1 MLRNYIK
8 IAFRSIWKDKVF
20 SLINILGLSIGLS
33 TSFVIGAM
41 VFYDLTF
48 DKFHPDGDRIYR
60 VTTSFEGT
68 SGVFYNAGV
77 TVPLAQELKDL
88 RIDQIETVAPF
99 FTTYPLHVKN
109 QETGNKFKDPDFVIY
124 TEPSYFKTFEYDWL
138 AGDINS
144 ALAEPN
150 KVVLSEERARKYFPN
165 QEIRNIVGRSLI
177 YNDSIHATV
186 SGIVASFDGRTDIV
200 FEEFISLK
208 TAAKQDM
215 TNAMNESG
223 WDNTN
228 SASQLFL
235 KLSENAIAN
244 NVQKMLTHIAEEH
257 DEPENSHSGAS
268 KSRFMLQPLSD
279 IHLNP
284 NYGTFDF
291 NDSRTTMAALKSLLL
306 LAFLLLILGCINF
319 INLNTAQAIKRA
331 KEIGIRKTL
340 GSSRLQL
347 IYQYLGETFLLTLS
361 AAVIS
366 IFLSKWLLLLFSDFV
381 PARLSFNIFLNPWL
395 LAGLFLLLCMVTI
408 LSGFYPAIVLSK
420 YKPVS
425 VLKQQVLSSSDK
437 GLLRKYL
444 TVFQFVIAQIF
455 IIATLMVG
463 KQLNYIMKRDMG
475 FNTDAIAYFKTPWQ
489 DSSAV
494 KRSRFVDR
502 MQDLAGISKA
512 VLSGNPPASFSTMSM
527 GVKYIEDSKEVNSDL
542 QLMYGTASYFDLY
555 NLELLAGR
563 MPLNDSIR
571 EYVVNKSYL
580 IEVGIVDPVDIIG
593 KNLVVDDDYLPIVGV
608 MEDFN
613 QHSLKYGVSPMAFT
627 GSSYTGKWTQFKTIH
642 FKLNSSEVS
651 DWSETISSIESIWK
665 ETYPESDF
673 EYDFMDDT
681 VKRFYESEQKTA
693 TLLQWAT
700 GLAIL
705 ISCLGLF
712 GLVIHTTERRTK
724 EIGIR
729 KILGANIFQLNFLL
743 SKDFLK
749 LVLIAFI
756 IAAPVAWYGLHNWLE
771 EFANKTE
778 LSWWIFALSG
788 VSMVVISLLI
798 MTIKTLNSAKSNPVK
813 SLRTEY

>member
-1 MLRNYIK
+1 MLRNYFK
-8 IAFRSIWKDKVF
+8 IAFRNIWKNKAF
-20 SLINILGLSIGLS
+20 SVINILGLSIGLS
-33 TSFVIGAM
+33 ASFVIGAM

-48 DKFHPDGDRIYR
+48 DNFHQDGDRIYR
-60 VTTSFEGT
+60 VTTSFEGA
-68 SGVFYNAGV
+68 SGVFHNAGV

-88 RIDQIETVAPF
+88 KMEEIETVAPF
-99 FTTYPLHVKN
+99 FTIYPLHVEN
-109 QETGNKFKDPDFVIY
+109 SETGNRFKDPDFVVY

-138 AGDINS
+138 AGDSNS
-144 ALAEPN
+144 ALSEPN
-150 KVVLSEERARKYFPN
+150 MVVLTEERARKYFPN
-165 QEIRNIVGRSLI
+165 QESSNVIGKSLV
-177 YNDSIHATV
+177 YNDSIQATV
-186 SGIVASFDGRTDIV
+186 SGVVAGFNGRTDIV

-208 TAAKQDM
+208 TAATQDM
-215 TNAMNESG
+215 TNAINEAG

-228 SASQLFL
+228 SASQLFI
-235 KLSENAIAN
+235 KLAENTSVD
-244 NVQKMLTHIAEEH
+244 NVQKTLTQIADDH
-257 DEPENSHSGAS
+257 NEPENSHFGGS
-268 KSRFMLQPLSD
+268 KSKFNLQPLND
-279 IHLNP
+279 LHLNP
-284 NYGTFDF
+284 YYGTFDF
-291 NDSRTTMAALKSLLL
+291 NDSRTTMGALKSLMWLALILL
-306 LAFLLLILGCINF
+306 MLGCINF

-340 GSSRLQL
+340 GSTRFQL

-361 AAVIS
+361 AAIVS
-366 IFLSKWLLLLFSDFV
+366 FFLSKWLLLLFSDFI
-381 PARLSFNIFLNPWL
+381 PAGLSFDIFLNPWL
-395 LAGLFLLLCMVTI
+395 VLGVFLLLCVVTI
-408 LSGFYPAIVLSK
+408 LSGFYPALVLSK

-425 VLKQQVLSSSDK
+425 VLKQKNTPSSDK

-463 KQLNYIMKRDMG
+463 KQLNYIMKKDMG

-489 DSSAV
+489 DTSAV
-494 KRSRFVDR
+494 KRTRFVNR
-502 MQDLAGISKA
+502 VQDLPGIASA
-512 VLSGNPPASFSTMSM
+512 VLAGNPPASFTTMSM
-527 GVKYIEDSKEVNSDL
+527 GVKFIEGSKEVNSDL
-542 QLMYGTASYFDLY
+542 QLMYGTSNYFDLY
-555 NLELLAGR
+555 NLKLLAGR
-563 MPLNDSIR
+563 MPLNDSIN

-580 IEVGIVDPVDIIG
+580 KAVGVENAVDIVG
-593 KNLVVDDDYLPIVGV
+593 KNLIVDGDNLPVVGV

-642 FKLNSSEVS
+642 FKLNPSEVS
-651 DWSETISSIESIWK
+651 NWSETISSIESIWK

-673 EYDFMDDT
+673 EYAFMDDT

-693 TLLQWAT
+693 TLLKWAT

-724 EIGIR
+724 EVGIR
-729 KILGANIFQLNFLL
+729 KILGANIFQLNMLL

-756 IAAPVAWYGLHNWLE
+756 IAAPIAWYGLHNWLE
-771 EFANKTE
+771 GFANKTE

-798 MTIKTLNSAKSNPVK
+798 MTIKTLSSANTNPVK
-813 SLRTEY
+813 SLRTE

>member
-8 IAFRSIWKDKVF
+8 IAFRNIWKNKVF

-33 TSFVIGAM
+33 ASFVIGAM

-60 VTTSFEGT
+60 VTTSFEG
-68 SGVFYNAGV
+68 SSDVFYNAGV
-77 TVPLAQELKDL
+77 TVPLAQELKNLKVND
-88 RIDQIETVAPF
+88 IETVAPF
-99 FTTYPLHVKN
+99 FTAYPLHVEN
-109 QETGNKFKDPDFVIY
+109 QQTGNKFKEPDFVIY

-144 ALAEPN
+144 ALVEPN
-150 KVVLSEERARKYFPN
+150 MVVLTKERAIKYFPN
-165 QEIRNIVGRSLI
+165 QELGNVVGKSLV

-186 SGIVASFDGRTDIV
+186 SGIVDGFEGRTDIV

-208 TAAKQDM
+208 TAVTQDM
-215 TNAMNESG
+215 TNVVNESG
-223 WDNTN
+223 WDNSN

-235 KLSENAIAN
+235 KLSENAISN
-244 NVQKMLTHIAEEH
+244 NVQKILTRIAKEH
-257 DEPENSHSGAS
+257 DEPENLHTGAS

-291 NDSRTTMAALKSLLL
+291 NDSRTTKAALKSLLL
-306 LAFLLLILGCINF
+306 LAFILLILGCINF

-347 IYQYLGETFLLTLS
+347 IYQYLGETFLLTIT
-361 AAVIS
+361 AAVVS
-366 IFLSKWLLLLFSDFV
+366 VFLSKWLLLLFSDFV
-381 PARLSFNIFLNPWL
+381 PAGLSFDVFLNPWL
-395 LAGLFLLLCMVTI
+395 LLGVFLLLSLVTV

-425 VLKQQVLSSSDK
+425 VLKQQITPNSDK

-463 KQLNYIMKRDMG
+463 KQLSYIMKKDMG
-475 FNTDAIAYFKTPWQ
+475 FNTEAIAYFKTPWQ
-489 DSSAV
+489 DTSAV
-494 KRSRFVDR
+494 KRTRFVKR
-502 MQDLAGISKA
+502 IQDLPGISSA
-512 VLSGNPPASFSTMSM
+512 VLAGNPPASFTTMTM
-527 GVKYIEDSKEVNSDL
+527 GVKYIKDSTEVNSYL
-542 QLMYGTASYFDLY
+542 QLMYGTANYFDLY
-555 NLELLAGR
+555 NLKLLAGR
-563 MPLNDSIR
+563 IPLNDSIR

-580 IEVGIVDPVDIIG
+580 KEIGIENPADIVGE
-593 KNLVVDDDYLPIVGV
+593 NLKVDDDNLPIVGV

-642 FKLNSSEVS
+642 FKLNPSEVS
-651 DWSETISSIESIWK
+651 NWSETISSIESIWK
-665 ETYPESDF
+665 EIYPESDF
-673 EYDFMDDT
+673 DYAFMDDT

-756 IAAPVAWYGLHNWLE
+756 IAAPIAWYGLHNWLE

-788 VSMVVISLLI
+788 ASMVVISLLI

-813 SLRTEY
+813 SLRTE

>member
-1 MLRNYIK
+1 MLRNYFK
-8 IAFRSIWKDKVF
+8 IAFRNIWKNKAF
-20 SLINILGLSIGLS
+20 SVINIFGLSIGLS
-33 TSFVIGAM
+33 ASFVIGAM

-48 DKFHPDGDRIYR
+48 DNFHQDGDRIYR
-60 VTTSFEGT
+60 VTTSFEGA
-68 SGVFYNAGV
+68 SGVFHNAGV

-88 RIDQIETVAPF
+88 KMEEIETVAPF
-99 FTTYPLHVKN
+99 FTIYPLHVEN
-109 QETGNKFKDPDFVIY
+109 SETGNRFKEPDFVVY

-138 AGDINS
+138 AGDSNS
-144 ALAEPN
+144 ALSEPN
-150 KVVLSEERARKYFPN
+150 MVVLTEERARKYFPN
-165 QEIRNIVGRSLI
+165 QEVGNVLGKSLV
-177 YNDSIHATV
+177 YNDSIQATV
-186 SGIVASFDGRTDIV
+186 SGIVAGFNNRTDIV

-208 TAAKQDM
+208 TAATQDM
-215 TNAMNESG
+215 TNAINEAS

-228 SASQLFL
+228 SASQLFI
-235 KLSENAIAN
+235 KLAENTSVDD
-244 NVQKMLTHIAEEH
+244 VQKTLTQIADGH
-257 DEPENSHSGAS
+257 NEPENSHFGGS
-268 KSRFMLQPLSD
+268 KSKFNLQPLND
-279 IHLNP
+279 LHLNP
-284 NYGTFDF
+284 YYGTFDF
-291 NDSRTTMAALKSLLL
+291 NDSRTTMGALKSLMWLALILL
-306 LAFLLLILGCINF
+306 MLGCINF

-340 GSSRLQL
+340 GSTRFQL

-361 AAVIS
+361 AAIVS
-366 IFLSKWLLLLFSDFV
+366 FFLSKWLLLLFSDFI
-381 PARLSFNIFLNPWL
+381 PAGLSFDIFLNPWL
-395 LAGLFLLLCMVTI
+395 VLGVFLLLCVVTI
-408 LSGFYPAIVLSK
+408 LSGFYPALVLSK

-425 VLKQQVLSSSDK
+425 VLKQQITPSSDK

-463 KQLNYIMKRDMG
+463 KQLNYIMKKDMG

-489 DSSAV
+489 DTSAV
-494 KRSRFVDR
+494 KRTRFVNR
-502 MQDLAGISKA
+502 VQDLPGIASA
-512 VLSGNPPASFSTMSM
+512 VLAGNPPASFTTMSM
-527 GVKYIEDSKEVNSDL
+527 GVKFIEESKEVNSDL
-542 QLMYGTASYFDLY
+542 QLMYGTSNYFDLY
-555 NLELLAGR
+555 NLKLLAGR
-563 MPLNDSIR
+563 MPLNDSIN

-580 IEVGIVDPVDIIG
+580 KAVGVENAVDIVG
-593 KNLVVDDDYLPIVGV
+593 KNLIVDGDNLPVVGV

-642 FKLNSSEVS
+642 FKLNPNEVS
-651 DWSETISSIESIWK
+651 NWSETISSIESIWK

-673 EYDFMDDT
+673 EYAFMDDT

-693 TLLQWAT
+693 TLLKWAT

-724 EIGIR
+724 EVGIR
-729 KILGANIFQLNFLL
+729 KILGANIFQLNMLL

-749 LVLIAFI
+749 LVLIAFV

-788 VSMVVISLLI
+788 VSMVIISLLI
-798 MTIKTLNSAKSNPVK
+798 MTIKTLSSANTNPVK
-813 SLRTEY
+813 SLRTE

>member
-1 MLRNYIK
+1 MLRNYFK
-8 IAFRSIWKDKVF
+8 IAFRNIWKNKAF
-20 SLINILGLSIGLS
+20 SVINILGLSIGLS
-33 TSFVIGAM
+33 ASFVIGAM

-48 DKFHPDGDRIYR
+48 DNFHQDGDRIYR
-60 VTTSFEGT
+60 VTSSFEGA
-68 SGVFYNAGV
+68 SGVFHNTGV

-88 RIDQIETVAPF
+88 KMEEIETVAPF
-99 FTTYPLHVKN
+99 FTIYPLHVEN
-109 QETGNKFKDPDFVIY
+109 SETGNRFKDPDFVVY
-124 TEPSYFKTFEYDWL
+124 TEPSYFKTFQYDWL
-138 AGDINS
+138 VGDSNT

-150 KVVLSEERARKYFPN
+150 MVVLSQERARKYFPN
-165 QEIRNIVGRSLI
+165 QEIGNVLGKSLI
-177 YNDSIHATV
+177 YNDSIQTTV
-186 SGIVASFDGRTDIV
+186 SGVVAGLNGRTDIV

-208 TAAKQDM
+208 TAATQDM
-215 TNAMNESG
+215 TNAINEAG

-235 KLSENAIAN
+235 KLAENTSVD
-244 NVQKMLTHIAEEH
+244 NVQKTLTQIADDHNEL
-257 DEPENSHSGAS
+257 ENSHSGGS
-268 KSRFMLQPLSD
+268 KSKFNLQPLND
-279 IHLNP
+279 LHLNP

-291 NDSRTTMAALKSLLL
+291 NDSRTTMGALKSLMWLALILL
-306 LAFLLLILGCINF
+306 MLGCINF

-340 GSSRLQL
+340 GSTRFQL

-361 AAVIS
+361 AAIVS
-366 IFLSKWLLLLFSDFV
+366 FFLSKWLLLLFSDFI
-381 PARLSFNIFLNPWL
+381 PAGLSFDIFLNPWL
-395 LAGLFLLLCMVTI
+395 LLGVFLLLCVVTI
-408 LSGFYPAIVLSK
+408 LSGFYPALVLSK

-425 VLKQQVLSSSDK
+425 VFKQQITPSSDK
-437 GLLRKYL
+437 GMLRKYL

-463 KQLNYIMKRDMG
+463 KQLNYIMKKDMG

-489 DSSAV
+489 DTSAV
-494 KRSRFVDR
+494 KRTRFVNR
-502 MQDLAGISKA
+502 VQDLPGITSA
-512 VLSGNPPASFSTMSM
+512 VLAGNPPASFTTMSM
-527 GVKYIEDSKEVNSDL
+527 GVKFIDGSKEVNSDL
-542 QLMYGTASYFDLY
+542 QLMYGTSNYFDLY
-555 NLELLAGR
+555 NLKLLAGR
-563 MPLNDSIR
+563 MPLNDSIN

-580 IEVGIVDPVDIIG
+580 KAVGVKNAVDIVG
-593 KNLVVDDDYLPIVGV
+593 KNLVVDGDNLPVVGV

-642 FKLNSSEVS
+642 FKVNPSEVS
-651 DWSETISSIESIWK
+651 NWSETISSIESIWK

-673 EYDFMDDT
+673 EYAFMDDT

-693 TLLQWAT
+693 TLLKWAT

-724 EIGIR
+724 EVGIR
-729 KILGANIFQLNFLL
+729 KILGANIFQLNMLL

-749 LVLIAFI
+749 LVLIAFV

-788 VSMVVISLLI
+788 VSMVIISLLI
-798 MTIKTLNSAKSNPVK
+798 MTIKTLSSANTNPVK
-813 SLRTEY
+813 SLRTE

>member
-1 MLRNYIK
+1 MLRNYFK
-8 IAFRSIWKDKVF
+8 IAFRNIWKNKAF
-20 SLINILGLSIGLS
+20 SVINILGLSIGLS
-33 TSFVIGAM
+33 ASFVIGAM

-48 DKFHPDGDRIYR
+48 DNFHQDGDRIYR
-60 VTTSFEGT
+60 VTTSFEGA
-68 SGVFYNAGV
+68 SGVFHNSGV
-77 TVPLAQELKDL
+77 TVALAQELKDL
-88 RIDQIETVAPF
+88 KMEEIETVAPF
-99 FTTYPLHVKN
+99 FTIYPLHVEN
-109 QETGNKFKDPDFVIY
+109 SETGNRFKDPDFVVY

-138 AGDINS
+138 AGDSNT

-150 KVVLSEERARKYFPN
+150 MVVLSQERARKYFPN
-165 QEIRNIVGRSLI
+165 QEIGNVLGKSLV
-177 YNDSIHATV
+177 YNDSIQATV
-186 SGIVASFDGRTDIV
+186 SGVVAGFNGRTDIV

-208 TAAKQDM
+208 TAATQDM
-215 TNAMNESG
+215 TNAINEAG

-228 SASQLFL
+228 SASQLFI
-235 KLSENAIAN
+235 KLAENTSVD
-244 NVQKMLTHIAEEH
+244 NVQKTLTQIADDH
-257 DEPENSHSGAS
+257 NEPENSHFGGS
-268 KSRFMLQPLSD
+268 KSKFNLQPLND
-279 IHLNP
+279 LHLNP
-284 NYGTFDF
+284 YYGTFDF
-291 NDSRTTMAALKSLLL
+291 NDSRTTMGALKSLMWLALILL
-306 LAFLLLILGCINF
+306 MLGCINF

-340 GSSRLQL
+340 GSTRFQL

-361 AAVIS
+361 AAVVS
-366 IFLSKWLLLLFSDFV
+366 FFLSKWLLLLFSDFI
-381 PARLSFNIFLNPWL
+381 PAGLSFDIFLNPWL
-395 LAGLFLLLCMVTI
+395 VLGIFLLLCVVTI
-408 LSGFYPAIVLSK
+408 LSGFYPALVLSK

-425 VLKQQVLSSSDK
+425 VLKQQIKPSSDK

-463 KQLNYIMKRDMG
+463 KQLNYIMKKDMG

-489 DSSAV
+489 DTSAV
-494 KRSRFVDR
+494 KRTRFVNR
-502 MQDLAGISKA
+502 VQNLPGIASA
-512 VLSGNPPASFSTMSM
+512 VLAGNPPASFTTMSM
-527 GVKYIEDSKEVNSDL
+527 GVKFIEGSKEVNSDL
-542 QLMYGTASYFDLY
+542 QLMYGTSNYFDLY
-555 NLELLAGR
+555 NLKLLAGR
-563 MPLNDSIR
+563 MPLNDSIN

-580 IEVGIVDPVDIIG
+580 KAVGVENAVDIVG
-593 KNLVVDDDYLPIVGV
+593 KNLIVDGDNLPVVGV

-642 FKLNSSEVS
+642 FKLNPNEVS
-651 DWSETISSIESIWK
+651 NWSETISSIESIWK

-673 EYDFMDDT
+673 EYAFMDDT

-693 TLLQWAT
+693 TLLKWAT

-724 EIGIR
+724 EVGIR
-729 KILGANIFQLNFLL
+729 KILGANIFQLNMLL

-749 LVLIAFI
+749 LVLIAFV

-788 VSMVVISLLI
+788 VSMVIISLLI
-798 MTIKTLNSAKSNPVK
+798 MTIKTLSSANTNPVK
-813 SLRTEY
+813 SLRTE

>member
-8 IAFRSIWKDKVF
+8 IAFRNIWKNKVF

-33 TSFVIGAM
+33 ASFVIGAM

-60 VTTSFEGT
+60 VTSSFQGT
-68 SGVFYNAGV
+68 SGVFYNSGV

-88 RIDQIETVAPF
+88 RIEEIETVAPF
-99 FTTYPLHVKN
+99 FTTYPSHVEN
-109 QETGNKFKDPDFVIY
+109 QQTGNKFKDPDFVIY
-124 TEPSYFKTFEYDWL
+124 TEPSYFKIFEYDWL
-138 AGDINS
+138 AGNSHS
-144 ALAEPN
+144 ALVEPN
-150 KVVLSEERARKYFPN
+150 MVVLTKERAIKYFPN
-165 QEIRNIVGRSLI
+165 QEPRNVVGKLLV

-186 SGIVASFDGRTDIV
+186 SGVVAGFDGRTDIV

-208 TAAKQDM
+208 TAATQDM
-215 TNAMNESG
+215 TNAINESG

-235 KLSENAIAN
+235 KLTENATASNI
-244 NVQKMLTHIAEEH
+244 QKTLTNIAEIH
-257 DEPENSHSGAS
+257 DESEDSHTGAS
-268 KSRFMLQPLSD
+268 KTKFMLQSLSD

-291 NDSRTTMAALKSLLL
+291 NDSRTTMEALKSLLL
-306 LAFLLLILGCINF
+306 LAFILLILGCINF

-347 IYQYLGETFLLTLS
+347 VYQYLGETFLLTLS
-361 AAVIS
+361 AAVVS

-381 PARLSFNIFLNPWL
+381 PAGLSFDIFLNPWVL
-395 LAGLFLLLCMVTI
+395 LGVFLLLCLVTI

-420 YKPVS
+420 YKPVA
-425 VLKQQVLSSSDK
+425 VLKQQITPSSDK

-463 KQLNYIMKRDMG
+463 KQLNYIMKKDMG
-475 FNTDAIAYFKTPWQ
+475 FNTEAIAYFKTPWQ
-489 DSSAV
+489 DTSAV
-494 KRSRFVDR
+494 KRTRFVKR
-502 MQDLAGISKA
+502 IQDLPGIPNT
-512 VLSGNPPASFSTMSM
+512 VLAGNPPASFTTMTM
-527 GVKYIEDSKEVNSDL
+527 GVKFIKDSTEVNSYL
-542 QLMYGTASYFDLY
+542 QLMYGTANYFDLY
-555 NLELLAGR
+555 NLKLLAGR
-563 MPLNDSIR
+563 IPLNDSIR

-580 IEVGIVDPVDIIG
+580 KEVGIENPAEIVG
-593 KNLVVDDDYLPIVGV
+593 KNLKVDDENLPIVGV

-642 FKLNSSEVS
+642 FKLNPSEVS
-651 DWSETISSIESIWK
+651 SWSATLSEVESIWK
-665 ETYPESDF
+665 DTYPDSDF
-673 EYDFMDDT
+673 KYAFMDDT
-681 VKRFYESEQKTA
+681 VKRFYESEQKTS

-712 GLVIHTTERRTK
+712 GLVINTTERRTK

-729 KILGANIFQLNFLL
+729 KILGANIFQLNILL

-749 LVLIAFI
+749 LVLIAFV
-756 IAAPVAWYGLHNWLE
+756 IATPIAWYGLHSWLE

-778 LSWWIFALSG
+778 LSWWVFALSG
-788 VSMVVISLLI
+788 ILMVVISLLI
-798 MTIKTLNSAKSNPVK
+798 MTIKTLNSANTNPIK
-813 SLRTEY
+813 SLRTE

>member
-1 MLRNYIK
+1 MLRNYLK
-8 IAFRSIWKDKVF
+8 IAFRNIWKNKTF

-33 TSFVIGAM
+33 ASFVIGAM

-48 DKFHPDGDRIYR
+48 DKFHKDGDRIYR

-68 SGVFYNAGV
+68 SGVFHNAGV
-77 TVPLAQELKDL
+77 TVPLAQELKNLKMD
-88 RIDQIETVAPF
+88 DIETVAPF
-99 FTTYPLHVKN
+99 FTAYPLHVEN
-109 QETGNKFKDPDFVIY
+109 QQTGNKFKEPDFVIY

-138 AGDINS
+138 AGDSNS
-144 ALAEPN
+144 ALVEPN
-150 KVVLSEERARKYFPN
+150 MVVLTKERAIKYFPN
-165 QEIRNIVGRSLI
+165 QELGNVVGKSLV

-186 SGIVASFDGRTDIV
+186 SGIVDGFDDRTDIV
-200 FEEFISLK
+200 FQEFISLK
-208 TAAKQDM
+208 TAVNQDM
-215 TNAMNESG
+215 TNVVNESG
-223 WDNTN
+223 WDNSN

-235 KLSENAIAN
+235 KLSENAISN
-244 NVQKMLTHIAEEH
+244 NVQKILTRIAKEH
-257 DEPENSHSGAS
+257 DEPENLHTGAS

-291 NDSRTTMAALKSLLL
+291 NDSRTTKAALKSLLL
-306 LAFLLLILGCINF
+306 LAFILLILGCINF

-347 IYQYLGETFLLTLS
+347 IYQYLGETFLLTIT
-361 AAVIS
+361 AAVVS
-366 IFLSKWLLLLFSDFV
+366 VFLSKWLLLLFSDFV
-381 PARLSFNIFLNPWL
+381 PAGLSFDIFLNPWL
-395 LAGLFLLLCMVTI
+395 LLGVFLLLCLVTV

-425 VLKQQVLSSSDK
+425 VLKQQITPSSDK

-463 KQLNYIMKRDMG
+463 KQLNYIMKKDMG
-475 FNTDAIAYFKTPWQ
+475 FNTEAIAYFKTPWQ
-489 DSSAV
+489 DTSAV
-494 KRSRFVDR
+494 KRTRFVKR
-502 MQDLAGISKA
+502 IQDLPGISSA
-512 VLSGNPPASFSTMSM
+512 VLAGNPPASFTTMTM
-527 GVKYIEDSKEVNSDL
+527 GVKYIKDSTEVNSYL
-542 QLMYGTASYFDLY
+542 QLMYGTANYFDLY
-555 NLELLAGR
+555 NLKLLAGR
-563 MPLNDSIR
+563 IPLNDSIR

-580 IEVGIVDPVDIIG
+580 KEVGIENPADIVG
-593 KNLVVDDDYLPIVGV
+593 ENLKVDDDNLPIVGV

-613 QHSLKYGVSPMAFT
+613 QHSLKYRVSPMAFT

-642 FKLNSSEVS
+642 FKLNPSEVS
-651 DWSETISSIESIWK
+651 NWSETISSIESIWK
-665 ETYPESDF
+665 EIYPESDF
-673 EYDFMDDT
+673 DYAFMDDT

-756 IAAPVAWYGLHNWLE
+756 IAAPIAWYGLHNWLE

-778 LSWWIFALSG
+778 LSWWVFALSG
-788 VSMVVISLLI
+788 VSMVLISLLI

-813 SLRTEY
+813 SLRTE

>member
-8 IAFRSIWKDKVF
+8 IAFRNIWKNKVF

-33 TSFVIGAM
+33 ASFVIGAM

-60 VTTSFEGT
+60 VTSSFEGT
-68 SGVFYNAGV
+68 SGVFYNSGV

-88 RIDQIETVAPF
+88 RIEEIETVAPF
-99 FTTYPLHVKN
+99 FTTYPSHVEN
-109 QETGNKFKDPDFVIY
+109 QQTGNKFKDPDFVIY
-124 TEPSYFKTFEYDWL
+124 TEPSYFKIFEYDWL
-138 AGDINS
+138 AGNSHS
-144 ALAEPN
+144 ALVEPN
-150 KVVLSEERARKYFPN
+150 MVVLTKERAIKYFPN
-165 QEIRNIVGRSLI
+165 QEPRNVVGKLLV

-186 SGIVASFDGRTDIV
+186 SGVVAGFDGRTDIV

-208 TAAKQDM
+208 TAATQDM
-215 TNAMNESG
+215 TNAINESG

-235 KLSENAIAN
+235 KLTENATASNI
-244 NVQKMLTHIAEEH
+244 QKTLTNIAEIH
-257 DEPENSHSGAS
+257 DESEDSHTGAS
-268 KSRFMLQPLSD
+268 KSKFMLQPLSD

-291 NDSRTTMAALKSLLL
+291 NDSRTTMQALKSLLL
-306 LAFLLLILGCINF
+306 LAFILLILGCINF

-347 IYQYLGETFLLTLS
+347 VYQYLGETFLLTLS
-361 AAVIS
+361 AAVVS

-381 PARLSFNIFLNPWL
+381 PAGLSFDIFLNPWVL
-395 LAGLFLLLCMVTI
+395 LGVFLLLCLVTV

-420 YKPVS
+420 YKPVA
-425 VLKQQVLSSSDK
+425 VLKQQITPNSDK

-463 KQLNYIMKRDMG
+463 KQLNYIMKKDMG
-475 FNTDAIAYFKTPWQ
+475 FNTEAIAYFKTPWQ
-489 DSSAV
+489 DTSAV
-494 KRSRFVDR
+494 KRTRFVKKI
-502 MQDLAGISKA
+502 QDLPGISNT
-512 VLSGNPPASFSTMSM
+512 VLAGNPPASFTTMTM
-527 GVKYIEDSKEVNSDL
+527 GVKFIKDSTEVNSYL
-542 QLMYGTASYFDLY
+542 QLMYGTANYFDLY
-555 NLELLAGR
+555 NLKLLAGR
-563 MPLNDSIR
+563 IPLNDSIR

-580 IEVGIVDPVDIIG
+580 KEVGIENPAEIVG
-593 KNLVVDDDYLPIVGV
+593 KNLKVDDENLPIVGV

-627 GSSYTGKWTQFKTIH
+627 GSSYTGKWTQFRTIH
-642 FKLNSSEVS
+642 FKLNPSEVS
-651 DWSETISSIESIWK
+651 NWSATLSAVESIWK
-665 ETYPESDF
+665 DTYPDSDF
-673 EYDFMDDT
+673 KYAFMDDT
-681 VKRFYESEQKTA
+681 VKRFYESEQKTS

-729 KILGANIFQLNFLL
+729 KILGANIFQLNFML

-749 LVLIAFI
+749 LVLIAFV

-788 VSMVVISLLI
+788 VSMVVVSLLI
-798 MTIKTLNSAKSNPVK
+798 ITIKTLNSAKSNPVK
-813 SLRTEY
+813 SLRTE

>member
-1 MLRNYIK
+1 MLRNYFK
-8 IAFRSIWKDKVF
+8 IAFRNIWKNKAF
-20 SLINILGLSIGLS
+20 SVINILGLSIGLS
-33 TSFVIGAM
+33 ASFVIGAM

-48 DKFHPDGDRIYR
+48 DNFHQDGDRIYR
-60 VTTSFEGT
+60 VTTSFEGA
-68 SGVFYNAGV
+68 SGVFHNAGV

-88 RIDQIETVAPF
+88 KMEEIETVAPF
-99 FTTYPLHVKN
+99 FTIYPLHVEN
-109 QETGNKFKDPDFVIY
+109 SETGNRFKEPDFVVY

-138 AGDINS
+138 AGDSNT

-150 KVVLSEERARKYFPN
+150 MVVLSQERARKYFPN
-165 QEIRNIVGRSLI
+165 QEIGNVLGKSLV
-177 YNDSIHATV
+177 YNDSIQATV
-186 SGIVASFDGRTDIV
+186 SGVVAGFNGRTDIV

-208 TAAKQDM
+208 TAATQDM
-215 TNAMNESG
+215 TNAINEAG

-228 SASQLFL
+228 SASQLFI
-235 KLSENAIAN
+235 KLAENTSVD
-244 NVQKMLTHIAEEH
+244 NVQKTLTQIADDH
-257 DEPENSHSGAS
+257 NEPENSHFGGS
-268 KSRFMLQPLSD
+268 KSKFNLQPLND
-279 IHLNP
+279 LHLNSY
-284 NYGTFDF
+284 YGTFDF
-291 NDSRTTMAALKSLLL
+291 NDSRTTMGALKSLMWLALILL
-306 LAFLLLILGCINF
+306 MLGCINF

-340 GSSRLQL
+340 GSTRFQL

-361 AAVIS
+361 AAVVS
-366 IFLSKWLLLLFSDFV
+366 FFLSKWLLLLFSDFI
-381 PARLSFNIFLNPWL
+381 PAGLSFDIFLNPWL
-395 LAGLFLLLCMVTI
+395 VLGVFLLLCVVTI
-408 LSGFYPAIVLSK
+408 LSGFYPALVLSK

-425 VLKQQVLSSSDK
+425 VLKQQITPSSDK

-463 KQLNYIMKRDMG
+463 KQLNYIMKKDMG

-489 DSSAV
+489 DTSAV
-494 KRSRFVDR
+494 KRTRFVNR
-502 MQDLAGISKA
+502 VQDLPGITSA
-512 VLSGNPPASFSTMSM
+512 VLAGNPPASFTTMSM
-527 GVKYIEDSKEVNSDL
+527 GVKFIDGSKEVSSDL
-542 QLMYGTASYFDLY
+542 QLMYGTSNYFDLY
-555 NLELLAGR
+555 NLKLLAGR
-563 MPLNDSIR
+563 MPLNDSIN
-571 EYVVNKSYL
+571 EFVVNKSYL
-580 IEVGIVDPVDIIG
+580 KAVGVENAVDIVG
-593 KNLVVDDDYLPIVGV
+593 KNLIVDGDNLPVVGV

-613 QHSLKYGVSPMAFT
+613 QHSLKYGISPMAFT

-642 FKLNSSEVS
+642 FKLNPSEVS
-651 DWSETISSIESIWK
+651 NWSETISSIESIWK

-673 EYDFMDDT
+673 EYAFMDDT

-693 TLLQWAT
+693 TLLKWAT

-724 EIGIR
+724 EVGIR
-729 KILGANIFQLNFLL
+729 KILGANIFQLNMLL

-749 LVLIAFI
+749 LVLIAFV

-788 VSMVVISLLI
+788 VSMVIISLLI
-798 MTIKTLNSAKSNPVK
+798 MTIKTLSSANTNPVK
-813 SLRTEY
+813 SLRTE